1 MPQVTWRADD
11 ELVSRLKERARERGV
26 SLNEYITLLARAATD
41 PDLAATETD
50 RLRERLALAGL
61 LASSGQPRRRPASN
75 EVAEARRKAGH
86 GTPLSTLITEG
97 R

>member
-1 MPQVTWRADD
+1 MSQVTWRADD
-11 ELVSRLKERARERGV
+11 ELVLRLKERARERGV

-61 LASSGQPRRRPASN
+61 LATGGQPRRRPSSD
-75 EVAEARRKAGH
+75 EVADARRKAGR
-86 GTPLSTLITEG
+86 GTPLSSLITKG